1 MADVVTSHN
10 SDQHRYEA
18 RVDGELAGFIE
29 YRQSVGLVNL
39 VHTEVDDRFE
49 GQGIGSKLAR
59 FALDDLRA
67 DGSHRVLATCPFI
80 VSWIGKHPD
89 YADVAEV
96 PSAD

>member
-1 MADVVTSHN
+1 M
-10 SDQHRYEA
+10 
-18 RVDGELAGFIE
+18 DGELAGFIE